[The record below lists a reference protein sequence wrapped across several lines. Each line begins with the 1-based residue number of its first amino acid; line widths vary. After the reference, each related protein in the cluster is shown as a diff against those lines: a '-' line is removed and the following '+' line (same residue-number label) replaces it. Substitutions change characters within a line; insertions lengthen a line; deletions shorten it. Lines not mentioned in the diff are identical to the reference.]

1 MNQQAAYLLREFFTA
16 TNWNS
21 HDNSYASLTHSSRQ
35 LLDFAIPPG
44 LHLQLSNKATDTFA
58 STLNLSSLVPDA
70 APSYPSSTAPVL
82 APPVSPLLAGQLTYL
97 YSSAPLH
104 QTSTRRTVDHAE
116 RVRFKDVLQSYPLGS
131 VPVKPELRGEA
142 LPTWQGGRRVDRND
156 YLLYGRLYAPSPR
169 LDALYVRRL
178 SPTLQTLVS
187 LITVPSPAPP
197 PTLSWESTDPAVSSA
212 AAGENAPAATGPTSG
227 PLARLSELEVKVQ
240 QDTGRWSAEYSYAV
254 GDGMWGARGLYNF
267 GRWGSGSAQAES
279 SAAGES
285 ITSSPLPDD
294 RDETSSGLEGRW
306 SAGGEIYFSAQ
317 ERSAGVSTGI
327 RFTTLPPGVDSSSST
342 PPHQPPTTFTATL
355 NPIMGQLSTA
365 YAVQAGRD
373 AALASRFD
381 FNLYSY
387 DADLT
392 LGGEWYQR
400 KSIARAKGKEKVE
413 AEAVDVEAK
422 ETFDAF
428 GRGVDEREERKKKRN
443 TDAEDEVVG
452 VLKVRAST
460 NSDIAML
467 WEGRLGD
474 FLVSLGLVANLRLA
488 TSRWGRVSPIRSV
501 GVGISYW
508 A

>member
-21 HDNSYASLTHSSRQ
+21 HDNNYASLTHSSRQ
-35 LLDFAIPPG
+35 LLDFVVPPG

-70 APSYPSSTAPVL
+70 PPSYPPSTAPVL

-104 QTSTRRTVDHAE
+104 ETSTRRSVDQAE
-116 RVRFKDVLQSYPLGS
+116 RIRFKDVLQSYPLGN
-131 VPVKPELRGEA
+131 VPVKPELREEA
-142 LPTWQGGRRVDRND
+142 LPTWQGGRRVDKND
-156 YLLYGRLYAPSPR
+156 FLLYGRLYAPSPR

-178 SPTLQTLVS
+178 TPTLQTLVS

-197 PTLSWESTDPAVSSA
+197 PTLSWESTDPAVSSSTEA
-212 AAGENAPAATGPTSG
+212 APASTGPTSG
-227 PLARLSELEVKVQ
+227 PLARLSELEVKVL

-267 GRWGSGSAQAES
+267 GRWGSGTASTSTQAEAAE
-279 SAAGES
+279 SAPPEAAEEE
-285 ITSSPLPDD
+285 
-294 RDETSSGLEGRW
+294 DETSSGLKGRW

-317 ERSAGVSTGI
+317 ERSAGVSTGV
-327 RFTTLPPGVDSSSST
+327 RFTTLPPGADSSSS
-342 PPHQPPTTFTATL
+342 PPHQPPTTLTATL

-365 YAVQAGRD
+365 YAVQVGRD

-392 LGGEWYQR
+392 VGGEWYQR
-400 KSIARAKGKEKVE
+400 RMPAKGKEREKDGVVE
-413 AEAVDVEAK
+413 AAK
-422 ETFDAF
+422 TFDAF
-428 GRGVDEREERKKKRN
+428 GRGVDEEEERRKKKN
-443 TDAEDEVVG
+443 TDADDEVLG

-460 NSDIAML
+460 NSDVAML

-474 FLVSLGLVANLRLA
+474 FLVSLGLVADLRLA
-488 TSRWGRVSPIRSV
+488 TSRRGRLSPIRSV